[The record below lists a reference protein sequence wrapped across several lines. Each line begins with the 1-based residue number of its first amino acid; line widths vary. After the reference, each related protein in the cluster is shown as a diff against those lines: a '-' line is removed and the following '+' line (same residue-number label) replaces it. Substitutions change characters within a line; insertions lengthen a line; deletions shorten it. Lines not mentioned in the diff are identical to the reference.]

1 MPGADDCY
9 PSDTLLSV
17 DQARARLLDAV
28 RPVTGVEAVA
38 LDAADGRVLA
48 QDVVAAHSLPPFAQA
63 AMDGYAL
70 DHHAVVG
77 AVAPVRLPLSGRVAA
92 GDAPVPLAP
101 GTAVRIFTGAPLPEG
116 ADTVLM
122 QEDAALDG
130 DVLLA
135 PADLAP
141 GRHCRA
147 VGEDIA
153 AGVVALAAGRRLS
166 PAAVALAAA
175 LGERTLAVRAPLT
188 VALLSTGNEV
198 RPAGAPL
205 PPGAIHDANGPLLA
219 AMLRRLGCRVVRA
232 GIVGDNRD
240 ALRATLSGLK
250 ADLILSSGGVSA
262 GEEDH
267 VKAVVADLGGI
278 DFWRLALKPGKPLA
292 FGYLRDGHIR
302 GAHGGATPFLGLP
315 GNPFAAFVAFLVLG
329 RPLVQHLAGESVT
342 DPPRITVRCGF
353 SHARAPGKREYL
365 RVVLRPQG
373 RETVA
378 HQVGAGGS
386 AALSSLVQADAV
398 AEVEDAR
405 DGLRPGDPLTVI
417 PLHGL
422 F

>member
-1 MPGADDCY
+1 MPGATDCY
-9 PSDTLLSV
+9 PDTLLSV
-17 DQARARLLDAV
+17 DQARDRLLRALG
-28 RPVTGVEAVA
+28 PVTAVETVA

-48 QDVVAAHSLPPFAQA
+48 RDVVAARSLPPFAQA

-70 DHHAVVG
+70 DHRDVAG
-77 AVAPVRLPLSGRVAA
+77 AAGPVRLPLSGRIAA
-92 GDAPVPLAP
+92 GDAPGPLVP

-122 QEDAALDG
+122 QEDADLDG

-135 PADLAP
+135 PPGLAP

-153 AGVVALAAGRRLS
+153 AGAVALPAGRRLS

-175 LGERTLAVRAPLT
+175 LGEQGLAVRAPLT

-205 PPGAIHDANGPLLA
+205 PPGAIHDANGPLLTA
-219 AMLRRLGCRVVRA
+219 LLRRLGCRVVPA
-232 GIVGDNRD
+232 GIVGDD
-240 ALRATLSGLK
+240 PAALAATLSSLT

-267 VKAVVADLGGI
+267 VKAAVAALGGI

-292 FGYLRDGHIR
+292 FGHVGN
-302 GAHGGATPFLGLP
+302 TPFLGLP
-315 GNPFAAFVAFLVLG
+315 GNPFAAFAAFLALG
-329 RPLVQHLAGESVT
+329 RPLVQRLSGETVA
-342 DPPRITVRCGF
+342 DPPRVTVRCGF
-353 SHARAPGKREYL
+353 AHGRAPGKREYL
-365 RVVLRPQG
+365 RVALRQEG
-373 RETVA
+373 GDTVA
-378 HQVGAGGS
+378 HLAGAGGS
-386 AALSSLVQADAV
+386 AALSSLAVADAV
-398 AEVEDAR
+398 AEVEEAR
-405 DGLRPGDPLTVI
+405 DSLRTGDPLTVI

>member
-1 MPGADDCY
+1 MPGAADCY
-9 PSDTLLSV
+9 PDTLLSV
-17 DQARARLLDAV
+17 DQARDRLLRALG
-28 RPVTGVEAVA
+28 PVTGVETVA

-48 QDVVAAHSLPPFAQA
+48 RDVVAARSLPPFAQA

-70 DHHAVVG
+70 DHRDVAG
-77 AVAPVRLPLSGRVAA
+77 AAGPVRLPLSGRVAA
-92 GDAPVPLAP
+92 GDAPGPLVP
-101 GTAVRIFTGAPLPEG
+101 GTAVRIFTGAPLPDG

-122 QEDAALDG
+122 QEDADLDG

-135 PADLAP
+135 PRGLAP

-153 AGVVALAAGRRLS
+153 AGAVALPAGRRLS

-175 LGERTLAVRAPLT
+175 LGERVLAVRVPPT

-205 PPGAIHDANGPLLA
+205 PPGAIHDANGPLLTA
-219 AMLRRLGCRVVRA
+219 LLCRLGCRVVPA
-232 GIVGDNRD
+232 GIAGDD
-240 ALRATLSGLK
+240 PAALAATLSSLT

-267 VKAVVADLGGI
+267 VKAAVSALGGI

-292 FGYLRDGHIR
+292 FGHVGN
-302 GAHGGATPFLGLP
+302 TPFLGLP
-315 GNPFAAFVAFLVLG
+315 GNPFAAFAAFLALG
-329 RPLVQHLAGESVT
+329 RPLVQRLSGETVA

-353 SHARAPGKREYL
+353 AHGRAPGKREYL
-365 RVVLRPQG
+365 RVVLRQEG
-373 RETVA
+373 ADTVA
-378 HQVGAGGS
+378 YLAGAGGS
-386 AALSSLVQADAV
+386 AALSSLALADAV
-398 AEVEDAR
+398 AEVEEAR
-405 DGLRPGDPLTVI
+405 DSLRPGDPLTVI

>member
-1 MPGADDCY
+1 MPGATDCFST
-9 PSDTLLSV
+9 PLLSV
-17 DQARARLLDAV
+17 DQARDRLLRSVACV
-28 RPVTGVEAVA
+28 AGVEMVA
-38 LDAADGRVLA
+38 LDAADGRILA
-48 QDVVAAHSLPPFAQA
+48 GDLVAAHSLPPFAQA

-70 DHHAVVG
+70 DHRD
-77 AVAPVRLPLSGRVAA
+77 VAGVPAGLVRLPLSGRVAA
-92 GDAPVPLAP
+92 GDAPGPLTP
-101 GTAVRIFTGAPLPEG
+101 GTAVRIFTGAPLPQG

-135 PADLAP
+135 PPGLAA

-153 AGVVALAAGRRLS
+153 AGAVALAAGYRLT

-175 LGERTLAVRAPLT
+175 LGEQALAVRTPLT

-198 RPAGAPL
+198 QPAGAPL

-219 AMLRRLGCRVVRA
+219 ALLRRLGCRVVRA
-232 GIVGDNRD
+232 GIVGDSRD
-240 ALRATLSGLK
+240 ALKATLSGLK

-278 DFWRLALKPGKPLA
+278 AFWRLALKPGKPLA
-292 FGYLRDGHIR
+292 FGHIGGGHI
-302 GAHGGATPFLGLP
+302 GATPFLGLP
-315 GNPFAAFVAFLVLG
+315 GNPFAAFAAFLALG
-329 RPLVQHLAGESVT
+329 RPLVQRLAGETVT
-342 DPPRITVRCGF
+342 DPRRITVRCGF

-365 RVVLRPQG
+365 RVTLRQEG
-373 RETVA
+373 AETVA

-386 AALSSLVQADAV
+386 AALSSLAQADAV

-405 DGLRPGDPLTVI
+405 DSLRPGDPLTII